1 MLVGV
6 PFRLPRLRRQ
16 DYKGEIMKH
25 KPIHEHMDG
34 RGMSVRYAY
43 QRDRRKRERKKIG
56 KMMGKSYFTNP
67 NSSVELDNGYK
78 CSNRRPGIFD
88 LQAYGS

>member
-1 MLVGV
+1 
-6 PFRLPRLRRQ
+6 
-16 DYKGEIMKH
+16 MKH

-43 QRDRRKRERKKIG
+43 QRDRRRRERNKAG

-67 NSSVELDNGYK
+67 NESIESTHEYQHDD
-78 CSNRRPGIFD
+78 RRPGGPN
-88 LQAYGS
+88 L

>member
-1 MLVGV
+1 
-6 PFRLPRLRRQ
+6 
-16 DYKGEIMKH
+16 
-25 KPIHEHMDG
+25 MDG

-43 QRDRRKRERKKIG
+43 LRDQRRRARRNAEKI
-56 KMMGKSYFTNP
+56 MGKSYFTNP

-88 LQAYGS
+88 FQAYGS

>member
-1 MLVGV
+1 MLGIFTSQQT
-6 PFRLPRLRRQ
+6 PAGSPMK
-16 DYKGEIMKH
+16 YK
-25 KPIHEHMDG
+25 PTLEHMDG
-34 RGMSVRYAY
+34 RGVSVRYAEM
-43 QRDRRKRERKKIG
+43 RDTRRRERKNAAK
-56 KMMGKSYFTNP
+56 KMGKSYFTNP

>member
-1 MLVGV
+1 
-6 PFRLPRLRRQ
+6 
-16 DYKGEIMKH
+16 
-25 KPIHEHMDG
+25 MDG

-43 QRDRRKRERKKIG
+43 LRDQRRRARKNAEKI
-56 KMMGKSYFTNP
+56 MGKSYFTNP

-88 LQAYGS
+88 FQTDGS